1 MTTRRKV
8 WVWALAGVAGIL
20 MSGPALAQQ
29 SAVLKDLTAVIAL
42 QGLPCGQVVGATKQG
57 DNDYIASCQDG
68 NRYRVFTNAQGRV
81 LVQKQ

>member
-1 MTTRRKV
+1 MRMRAKV
-8 WVWALAGVAGIL
+8 LALVGVVGAL
-20 MSGPALAQQ
+20 MSDPALAQPNA
-29 SAVLKDLTAVIAL
+29 AVLKDLTAVIAL

>member
-1 MTTRRKV
+1 MRMRGKV
-8 WVWALAGVAGIL
+8 LALVGVVGTL
-20 MSGPALAQQ
+20 VSDPALAQPNA
-29 SAVLKDLTAVIAL
+29 AVLKDLTAVIAL